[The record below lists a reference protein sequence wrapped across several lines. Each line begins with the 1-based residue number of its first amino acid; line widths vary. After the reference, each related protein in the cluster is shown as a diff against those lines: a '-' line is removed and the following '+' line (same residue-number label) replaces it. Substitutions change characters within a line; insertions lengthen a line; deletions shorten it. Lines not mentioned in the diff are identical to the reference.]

1 MPTTLERMLQQ
12 AAVDPDFR
20 SESARFGVEQL
31 PEPVQEQHQQFFAS
45 LNDGTQGGEGMQ
57 MRSSTC
63 NLGPFTIICDGGIF
77 ETWGK

>member
-31 PEPVQEQHQQFFAS
+31 PESVQEQDQQCFAG
-45 LNDGTQGGEGMQ
+45 LNDSMQGPGRHTVFIMGTLCVDLPVDVTQG
-57 MRSSTC
+57 
-63 NLGPFTIICDGGIF
+63 LGC
-77 ETWGK
+77 

>member
-31 PEPVQEQHQQFFAS
+31 PESVQEQDQQFFEL
-45 LNDGTQGGEGMQ
+45 LNDGMQ
-57 MRSSTC
+57 ALEVMAACSASC
-63 NLGPFTIICDGGIF
+63 SFGPFTIFCDGG
-77 ETWGK
+77 TKTNC

>member
-31 PEPVQEQHQQFFAS
+31 PESVQEQDQQFLAV
-45 LNDGTQGGEGMQ
+45 LNDSMQAGEVMQ
-57 MRSSTC
+57 KSSSTC
-63 NLGPFTIICDGGIF
+63 NVGPFTIVCDGGIF
-77 ETWGK
+77 GVGG